1 MDWLGGV
8 RRRAGVAIVAAV
20 SLCGAGAANA
30 TASVRIY
37 HPAPS
42 VINGGPMSQLGQIS
56 NDTVTSTNWAGYA
69 VEATPKFTDVKGS
82 WVEPKLACFS
92 FGAKYSSFWV
102 GIDGYSSQTVEQ
114 LGTDA
119 DCNGFLR
126 PSYYAWYEMY
136 PAGSVEIS
144 PTQYP
149 VKPGDTLTG
158 EVSVSGS
165 TYTLTLHS
173 SEGWTF
179 TNTSTT
185 AGLSDSS
192 AELVAE
198 SPEVCGLIFCSIAQ
212 LPNFGTVPFS
222 GVEAATVG
230 RLAVRRVSADRAGR
244 TTSSARRR
252 RGVTRMLPSALAPS
266 AGGDSFSV
274 TWKHA

>member
-56 NDTVTSTNWAGYA
+56 DDTVTSTNWSGYA
-69 VEATPKFTDVKGS
+69 VEAASKFTDVKGS

-92 FGAKYSSFWV
+92 FGAKYSSFWA

-144 PTQYP
+144 TTQYP

-158 EVSVSGS
+158 EVAISGS
-165 TYTLTLHS
+165 TYTLSLHS

-179 TNTSTT
+179 THTSTT
-185 AGLSDSS
+185 AGLTDSS
-192 AELVAE
+192 AEVVAE
-198 SPEVCGLIFCSIAQ
+198 SPEVCGLVLCSIAQ
-212 LPNFGTVPFS
+212 LPDFGTVPFS
-222 GVEAATVG
+222 GVEAATG
-230 RLAVRRVSADRAGR
+230 GADSPFDTFSTNSGPHDIIGETA
-244 TTSSARRR
+244 T
-252 RGVTRMLPSALAPS
+252 GVTRMLPTPLAPS
-266 AGGDSFSV
+266 AGGDSYSI